1 MKNKIGQLFFVVFF
15 CAFLL
20 IGYSKETNHLPHFR
34 VACTDNSYFDEGNLK
49 RNKPVFFIYF
59 LPDCDD
65 CRRFTKT
72 LLDNIIYLKN
82 IQIVMI
88 TNSTLSQVNQF
99 EIDFKLKNYPN
110 LIAGTEGY
118 TIAFQRQFHIESFP
132 FVAAFNNKGY
142 LIKTFREY
150 KAPASL
156 VREIKHLYFIN
167 K

>member
-110 LIAGTEGY
+110 LIAGTEGV
-118 TIAFQRQFHIESFP
+118 TQLHSKDSSISKAFLLLQLSI
-132 FVAAFNNKGY
+132 
-142 LIKTFREY
+142 IKVI
-150 KAPASL
+150 SL
-156 VREIKHLYFIN
+156 KHLGNI
-167 K
+167 KPLPPL